1 MRLWSSSPCWGH
13 ARWLGTSLVAVLS
26 AGIAVAAGSRQ
37 LVELTAT
44 DIETLVS
51 AKDPLKQMDPSDSS
65 SHVSKILIPR
75 VGE

>member
-1 MRLWSSSPCWGH
+1 M
-13 ARWLGTSLVAVLS
+13 
-26 AGIAVAAGSRQ
+26 AAGSRQ